1 MNRNSSGRRYD
12 REFKNNAVAL
22 VRGGRTITELPAR
35 SSQRGD
41 VWQVDM
47 GIAGKVRPC
56 LLLTDYPADDEL
68 AMVTVL
74 PHTTAVK
81 GNRWELNIPKPFLKP
96 GAFHFQQIQSI
107 SVAYLMRRLGAFTVE
122 ELDRVTDML
131 CQRLGC

>member
-1 MNRNSSGRRYD
+1 
-12 REFKNNAVAL
+12 VA
-22 VRGGRTITELPAR
+22 RA
-35 SSQRGD
+35 QRGD

-56 LLLTDYPADDEL
+56 LRLTDYPADDEL

-96 GAFHFQQIQSI
+96 GAFHLQQIQSI
-107 SVAYLMRRLGAFTVE
+107 SVAYLMRRLGALTAE
-122 ELDRVTDML
+122 ELDRVTDIL